1 MRLSSLLILAV
12 LSTFLFS
19 CVEDEDFSSNPN
31 LRISFSADTISFD
44 TVFTEAGS
52 SRKILMVYNKNKNAL
67 NISSIKVMN
76 PERSGFSVVVDGVA
90 GYEVRD
96 TEILKKDS
104 AYIYIMVKVNPNNSN
119 SPVIISDSIR
129 FELNGTQQYVHLEAI
144 GQDVLRWRGKSIE
157 NDTTLTGEKPFLVFD
172 SLIIAKNAT
181 LNLKQN
187 VTVYFHNKAKVEVFG
202 KIIATGTV
210 DEPVVFRGDR
220 TDRIFTDVPYDRIP
234 GQWEGMFVD
243 SLSFNN
249 HFEHFHLRNSIVG
262 IQFNPSNLSDQK
274 AVLKNSIIQNSK
286 LDLISAQ
293 NCDIKAENCLFA
305 NAGGNVMKLTGGKYD
320 FLHCTLANYMKWVS
334 VGGTLSLSNKAGEN
348 LIPLVKCEFSNSILS
363 GLGKSSNV
371 VTFDEA
377 KEVPFSHLFNN
388 CLFNINGTDENDD
401 NFFDTVWGEDPKFK
415 FINPDATYH
424 YNFQLDSISPAID
437 MGNVGKAFLLPY
449 DIIGNSRVS
458 DGGPDIGCYEWIPS
472 GN

>member
-1 MRLSSLLILAV
+1 
-12 LSTFLFS
+12 
-19 CVEDEDFSSNPN
+19 
-31 LRISFSADTISFD
+31 
-44 TVFTEAGS
+44 
-52 SRKILMVYNKNKNAL
+52 MVYNKNKNAL

-76 PERSGFSVVVDGVA
+76 PERSGFSLVVDGVA
-90 GYEVRD
+90 GYEVRN

-144 GQDVLRWRGKSIE
+144 GQDVLRWRGKTIE

-202 KIIATGTV
+202 KINAIGTV

-220 TDRIFTDVPYDRIP
+220 TDRIFSYVPYDRIP
-234 GQWEGMFVD
+234 GQWEGIFVD

-262 IQFNPSNLSDQK
+262 IQFNPSNLSEQK
-274 AVLKNSIIQNSK
+274 AIFKNAMITNSQF
-286 LDLISAQ
+286 DLVSAQ
-293 NCDIKAENCLFA
+293 NCDIKAENSLFA
-305 NAGGNVMKLTGGKYD
+305 NAGGTVMKLTGGKYD
-320 FLHCTLANYMKWVS
+320 FLHCTLANYIKWVS
-334 VGGTLSLSNKAGEN
+334 AGGTLKLSNKAGEN
-348 LIPLVKCEFSNSILS
+348 LLPLIKCEFSNSILANIRPDTVRV
-363 GLGKSSNV
+363 LLL
-371 VTFDEA
+371 DEA
-377 KEVPFSHLFNN
+377 KDVPFNHLFIN
-388 CLFNINGTDENDD
+388 CLFNIGGGDDD
-401 NFFDTVWGEDPKFK
+401 NFINTVWREDPKFK
-415 FINPDATYH
+415 YTNTEIEYKNH
-424 YNFQLDSISPAID
+424 YYDFSLDSISPAID
-437 MGNVGKAFLLPY
+437 MGDVGKAFLLPY